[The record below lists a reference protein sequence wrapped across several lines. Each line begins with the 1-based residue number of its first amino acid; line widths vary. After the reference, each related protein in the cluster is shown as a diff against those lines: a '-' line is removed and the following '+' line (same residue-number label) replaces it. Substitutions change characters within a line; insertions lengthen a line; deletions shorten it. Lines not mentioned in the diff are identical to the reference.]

1 MLKLVPLLKEQ
12 FSFYV
17 YSGSE
22 FTLLEVPP
30 ERVTNMEELGQGAFG
45 IVYKSVMRDLSKK
58 NKSPKLGNQ
67 NLDTHQGRVVAT
79 KVLHGESV
87 QNMTEIEVML

>member
-1 MLKLVPLLKEQ
+1 MLKLVSLLKEQ

-45 IVYKSVMRDLSKK
+45 IVYKSV
-58 NKSPKLGNQ
+58 
-67 NLDTHQGRVVAT
+67 
-79 KVLHGESV
+79 
-87 QNMTEIEVML
+87 

>member
-1 MLKLVPLLKEQ
+1 MLKLVPLLKEK

-30 ERVTNMEELGQGAFG
+30 ERVANMEELGQGAFG
-45 IVYKSVMRDLSKK
+45 IVHKSVMRDLSKK
-58 NKSPKLGNQ
+58 NKSSELGNKK
-67 NLDTHQGRVVAT
+67 LDTHQGRIVAT
-79 KVLHGESV
+79 KVLRGE
-87 QNMTEIEVML
+87 